1 MQKSVNTDNLPR
13 KGKCI
18 DWKKSIGYTCDFV
31 YNNLKGT
38 LKITNVIYKDKKH
51 VVYVKYKDID
61 GKISSTSLKSGKLG
75 ALLNII
81 SSNFKLNIGEIL
93 YKKNSTIEIIDREY
107 RLTSYGRRW
116 KWYKFK
122 CLNCGKT
129 HWMIEKALLDST
141 GCPYCQKHT
150 NKITEGFNDI
160 PTTAPW
166 MIDYFPGGIEEAK
179 HYTHSSG
186 KKIIFKCPVCG
197 KLSKRKRSIR
207 DLYKY
212 HTIGCQCDGKMSFP
226 ELVLYNLLSQFDIK
240 FETQVSK
247 STFNWCGLSRYD
259 FYLPDYNCIIET
271 HGCQHYKQTKLI
283 GRSLDEEQK
292 NDVKKKNTALEN
304 GIQNYYEIDCRE
316 STVKFII
323 DSCEKANLLQFLN
336 INKNDIKFDDLYY
349 NKFHDLIIKV
359 KNEISKTPNISF
371 SKILNKLNI
380 SRYDLTRI
388 LDILQIKLADNKL
401 PIKIIKDNNLIA
413 EYVSYQE
420 FLRQAKGKD
429 FYSTINTIKKY
440 IKQGMLFKNKYKFI
454 LNNYVNNLDSTDKKF

>member
-1 MQKSVNTDNLPR
+1 MSFQVDLSQIKKKGNRYLWKQSINSIVKFKNNDTWEYFQIISIIDKKCLKLEVQYKNKFIEILATSIKKGQLNSLFKQKTSEFKLKIGQTISNKKQSLVILHKERRLSSKGQLR
-13 KGKCI
+13 KQYEFECCDCHRKS
-18 DWKKSIGYTCDFV
+18 WKEESAL
-31 YNNLKGT
+31 LKG
-38 LKITNVIYKDKKH
+38 I
-51 VVYVKYKDID
+51 
-61 GKISSTSLKSGKLG
+61 
-75 ALLNII
+75 
-81 SSNFKLNIGEIL
+81 
-93 YKKNSTIEIIDREY
+93 
-107 RLTSYGRRW
+107 
-116 KWYKFK
+116 
-122 CLNCGKT
+122 
-129 HWMIEKALLDST
+129 
-141 GCPYCQKHT
+141 GCPYCNNSGIKE
-150 NKITEGFNDI
+150 IGFNDI
-160 PTTAPW
+160 PTKAPW
-166 MIDYFPGGIEEAK
+166 MIPYFQGGIEEARQYTPAQNK
-179 HYTHSSG
+179 KIQFKCPYCGRLAKNLKTINFLYYTHS
-186 KKIIFKCPVCG
+186 
-197 KLSKRKRSIR
+197 
-207 DLYKY
+207 
-212 HTIGCQCDGKMSFP
+212 IGCICCKHMSLP
-226 ELVLYNLLSQFDIK
+226 ETIMYNILTQSNINFITQLSC
-240 FETQVSK
+240 
-247 STFNWCGLSRYD
+247 STFNWIGRYRYD

-292 NDVKKKNTALEN
+292 NDVKKKNTALKN